1 MPFIASLSDI
11 FGRAPVLLASL
22 ACFTLGTILCCVAEN
37 LATLIAGR
45 CVQGIGGGG
54 LIILGLVI
62 FTDIVPLRFRSKYYG
77 IIQGAWAI
85 GTCIGP
91 IVGGAFVA
99 NTTWR
104 WIFYIM
110 FPFAGIAFITIPF
123 VLTLKPR
130 TESLLT
136 KLGRV
141 DWFGGFLFISSSTS
155 LLIAI
160 SWGGSQYAWDSFRT
174 LVPLILGALGL
185 VATCVWEAKFAK
197 EPFFGRHIFHCRDAF
212 AAYIGTTAQG
222 FLVSKASCHFLTDH
236 ADIIFRSSMVFYTMA
251 SSTSQQC
258 KAMVQFELA
267 FRLCLQP
274 SLSSLRLSS

>member
-11 FGRAPVLLASL
+11 FGRAICLLVSL
-22 ACFTLGTILCCVAEN
+22 AVFTIGTIICCVAQD

-91 IVGGAFVA
+91 LVGGGFVER
-99 NTTWR
+99 TTWR

-110 FPFAGIAFITIPF
+110 FPFIGISFATIPF

-130 TESLLT
+130 TESLST
-136 KLGRV
+136 KLARV
-141 DWFGGFLFISSSTS
+141 DWFGGALFIMSSTAF
-155 LLIAI
+155 LIAV
-160 SWGGSQYAWDSFRT
+160 SWGGTQEPWSSFRT
-174 LVPLILGALGL
+174 IVPLVLGSLGL
-185 VATCVWEAKFAK
+185 IAMGVFEAYFAK
-197 EPFFGRHIFHCRDAF
+197 EPFFGRNLFHSRDAF
-212 AAYIGTTAQG
+212 AAYLGATLQG
-222 FLVSKASCHFLTDH
+222 FLVSFSSFVCVSVLLTVIDSCTV
-236 ADIIFRSSMVFYTMA
+236 SSTMA
-251 SSTSQQC
+251 QC
-258 KAMVQFELA
+258 ISW
-267 FRLCLQP
+267 R
-274 SLSSLRLSS
+274 